1 MNALL
6 LESMISIS
14 NLKLAYC
21 CFFVVYTYLLASQS
35 MAINA
40 IHVLLTRSEIEEAV
54 CLLD

>member
-21 CFFVVYTYLLASQS
+21 RFFVVYTYLLASQS
-35 MAINA
+35 MTVNA
-40 IHVLLTRSEIEEAV
+40 IHALTRSDREETV